1 MPLGEL
7 NDHAKGY
14 LVNHTCI
21 VEADAVIRK
30 VIDYW
35 THYSKKARNLMLEET
50 LGKAY

>member
-7 NDHAKGY
+7 YDHARGY
-14 LVNHTCI
+14 LVNNTCI
-21 VEADAVIRK
+21 VEVDVVIYR

-35 THYSKKARNLMLEET
+35 THYSKRARNLMLEET